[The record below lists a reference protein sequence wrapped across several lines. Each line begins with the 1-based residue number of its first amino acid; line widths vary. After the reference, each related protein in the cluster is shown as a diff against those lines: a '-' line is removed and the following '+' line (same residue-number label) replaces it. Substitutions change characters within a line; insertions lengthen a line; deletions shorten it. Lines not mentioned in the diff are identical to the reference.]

1 MAKSKDRKPLKTE
14 EIADW
19 ISKIK
24 RKKITLKRQKRKNL
38 FVEAILTNVLYQA
51 ETELKQKQQQRLQ
64 RWRSIQ
70 NTWTR
75 TSNNS
80 GNTTD
85 LTVWGPSNCEELI
98 SLDNF
103 MSQLKQIKVPVE
115 R

>member
-1 MAKSKDRKPLKTE
+1 MAKSKDRNQLKTE

-24 RKKITLKRQKRKNL
+24 CKKITLKRQKRRNL
-38 FVEAILTNVLYQA
+38 FVQAILTNQLYQA
-51 ETELKQKQQQRLQ
+51 ESELRRKQQQRLE

-70 NTWTR
+70 STWTR
-75 TSNNS
+75 SNNS
-80 GNTTD
+80 ENTTNP
-85 LTVWGPSNCEELI
+85 TVWDTSNCEELI

-103 MSQLKQIKVPVE
+103 MSQLKHIKVPVV